1 MMNCMMLPFSRRK
14 TTSHN
19 ALECTENALL
29 LVQIQNGLEQNHSLD
44 GNGHD
49 ASDRR
54 VGCVA
59 NHVARGRAVTEQ
71 L

>member
-1 MMNCMMLPFSRRK
+1 MNCMMLPFSRRK
-14 TTSHN
+14 STSHD
-19 ALECTENALL
+19 ALEFTENALL
-29 LVQIQNGLEQNHSLD
+29 LVQIQNRLERNHSLD